1 MNATDP
7 QATRDDPLDERLFV
21 SLDSLLES
29 RHQCQRMPLF
39 RGPLQASRQ
48 LGRQYSRLR
57 GRGVDFDQVRAYQ
70 PGDDI
75 RSIDWRVTA
84 RTGKVHTKV
93 FNEERERPVFIVCEQ
108 SNRLFFG
115 SQLCFKSVLA
125 AQACSLIAWTAL
137 AHNDRVGGVVFG
149 KACHEVRPQRNRQS
163 ILRLFRLLIEANHAL
178 QPAGDSPSGAQ
189 TELLNQALR
198 HTREVV
204 RPGSILYVLC
214 DHSAI
219 DQLNQALLVPLAA
232 HNDLVLLPLY
242 DPFDA
247 ELPNADQLDFA
258 QNGAQ
263 LSLNARDTSVR
274 QAYAAQFL
282 EQQLAW
288 QRLARRLGC
297 SLFSLH
303 TASSPAAQIGTMFS
317 AQKRRSRT

>member
-1 MNATDP
+1 MNVNAP
-7 QATRDDPLDERLFV
+7 HAPREEPLDERLFV
-21 SLDSLLES
+21 SLDTLLDS

-108 SNRLFFG
+108 SDRLFFG

-163 ILRLFRLLIEANHAL
+163 LLRLFKLLIDANHSLAP
-178 QPAGDSPSGAQ
+178 PADTTA
-189 TELLNQALR
+189 ELPREVLNQALR

-204 RPGSILYVLC
+204 RPGSILYIIC
-214 DHSAI
+214 DHSAV
-219 DQLNQALLVPLAA
+219 DGVNQSLLAPLAL

-242 DPFDA
+242 DSLDA
-247 ELPNADQLDFA
+247 ELPTADQLDFV
-258 QNGAQ
+258 QNGDR
-263 LSLNARDTSVR
+263 LSINSRDASVR
-274 QAYAAQFL
+274 GAYAAQFL
-282 EQQLAW
+282 AQQLAW
-288 QRLARRLGC
+288 EHLARRLGC
-297 SLFSLH
+297 SLFSLN
-303 TASSPAAQIGTMFS
+303 TASTAQTQIGTMFS
-317 AQKRRSRT
+317 AQKRRGRT

>member
-7 QATRDDPLDERLFV
+7 HATRDDPLDERLFV

-84 RTGKVHTKV
+84 RTGKAHTKV

-149 KACHEVRPQRNRQS
+149 KVCHEIRPQRNRQS

-178 QPAGDSPSGAQ
+178 QPAADSPTGAQ

-282 EQQLAW
+282 AQQLAW

-303 TASSPAAQIGTMFS
+303 TASSPATQIGTMFS